1 MSSKT
6 KIVVLHMKEVIYTA
20 IFILFAIILGIILF
34 FMFGPGKSL
43 IIDSDNHTRYIPGIY
58 RTSVNLNN
66 NSFDVE
72 VAVDGTRIQS
82 ISLKNL
88 SESTAAAFP
97 LMEPALE
104 SLATQIYSLQSLENL
119 QYAEEQ
125 KYTSRLLIQAIESTL
140 HKARK
145 SPE

>member
-20 IFILFAIILGIILF
+20 IFLFLAIILGIILF

-43 IIDSDNHTRYIPGIY
+43 VTGSGEASKYTPGIY

-66 NSFDVE
+66 NNFDVE
-72 VAVDGTRIQS
+72 VTVDSDRIQS
-82 ISLKNL
+82 ISHVNL
-88 SESTAAAFP
+88 SESTAAMYP

-104 SLATQIYSLQSLENL
+104 SLATQIYSLQSTENL

-125 KYTSRLLIQAIESTL
+125 KYTSQLLLQAINASLGKASTD
-140 HKARK
+140 R
-145 SPE
+145 